1 MDFFEVCEVFLDGVE
16 IGRQEDEFVPACL
29 DEFPSFP
36 GFVEGGVVHDDQR
49 SGLKLLQGLFLEVVL
64 ENGIVPAPLKKEWG
78 EEPLSLDG
86 GRDEIGPRPAFPAT
100 LPKDLAA
107 LGGLSVRA
115 VGGALKP
122 GLVKVDRAA
131 GTELQALSQARQVP
145 DPACGIP
152 FAVAGL
158 FFFGSPPSA

>member
-1 MDFFEVCEVFLDGVE
+1 MFLDGVE
-16 IGRQEDEFVPACL
+16 IGRPEAESVPASL

-49 SGLKLLQGLFLEVVL
+49 SGLKLLQELFLEVVV
-64 ENGIVPAPLKKEWG
+64 ENVVVQAPLKKEWG

-107 LGGLSVRA
+107 LGGPSVRV

-122 GLVKVDRAA
+122 GLVKVDRAV
-131 GTELQALSQARQVP
+131 GTELQLSLRP
-145 DPACGIP
+145 DKYLILLAES
-152 FAVAGL
+152 L
-158 FFFGSPPSA
+158 SR